1 MKAYII
7 PLILG
12 CALLHAQEMP
22 QQVRHDLSE
31 HHGLLF
37 AARVHTMQ
45 EQLGSAF
52 ITDDFLKQ
60 LDAALKKKSIA
71 KPRTLAEAMAASLRE
86 DGLEARD
93 FDNALLMKHLQK
105 MLAELPK
112 MKEEALEKKLV
123 KQQKKLLKQVIPV
136 LQARE
141 SAKEKRVLE
150 LNARRSGVST
160 LPNGV
165 QMEVQPGSGSIRA
178 VNRIMVEEG
187 ISDPERTT
195 TQCSVDDLPEA
206 VQRMLDQVPAGSAW
220 TFWIPAEV
228 TDAIAREGEDSK
240 EEQADREALM
250 DQLAGGNRRKSFNTL
265 QREREERERAQE
277 DDGFPA
283 PRTTLQKIT
292 VWQDAAEAPIR
303 PFSHSTQTQNAK

>member
-7 PLILG
+7 PLIVA
-12 CALLHAQEMP
+12 CSLLHAQEMP

-71 KPRTLAEAMAASLRE
+71 KPKTLAEAMAASLRE

-93 FDNALLMKHLQK
+93 FDNALLMKHLNK

-112 MKEEALEKKLV
+112 MKEKDVEKKLV
-123 KQQKKLLKQVIPV
+123 NQSRKLARQVIPI
-136 LQARE
+136 LQQRE

-206 VQRMLDQVPAGSAW
+206 VRRVLDQVPAGSAW

-240 EEQADREALM
+240 EEEADREALM

>member
-1 MKAYII
+1 M
-7 PLILG
+7 LG

-71 KPRTLAEAMAASLRE
+71 KPKTLAEAMAASLRE

-112 MKEEALEKKLV
+112 MKEEALEKKLIA
-123 KQQKKLLKQVIPV
+123 QQKKLLKQVIPV

-150 LNARRSGVST
+150 LNAKRSGVAT

-165 QMEVQPGSGSIRA
+165 QMEVQPGNGSIHA
-178 VNRIMVEEG
+178 VNRIMTEEG

-206 VQRMLDQVPAGSAW
+206 VRRVLDKVPSGSAW

-228 TDAIAREGEDSK
+228 TDAIANEGVES
-240 EEQADREALM
+240 QADKREREELM
-250 DQLAGGNRRKSFNTL
+250 NQLAGGKRRNSYYAEQERIAEMNRDK
-265 QREREERERAQE
+265 E
-277 DDGFPA
+277 DDDFPM
-283 PRTTLQKIT
+283 PRTQLQKIT
-292 VWQDAAEAPIR
+292 VWQDAANAPIR
-303 PFSHSTQTQNAK
+303 PLTHPTQTQSHS

>member
-1 MKAYII
+1 M
-7 PLILG
+7 LG

-71 KPRTLAEAMAASLRE
+71 KPKTLAEAMAASLRE

-112 MKEEALEKKLV
+112 MNEEALEKKLV

-141 SAKEKRVLE
+141 AAKEKRVLE
-150 LNARRSGVST
+150 LNAKRSGVST

-165 QMEVQPGSGSIRA
+165 QMEVQPGNGSIQA
-178 VNRIMVEEG
+178 VNRIMTEEG

-206 VQRMLDQVPAGSAW
+206 VRRVLDKVPAGSAW

-228 TDAIAREGEDSK
+228 TDAIANEGVES
-240 EEQADREALM
+240 QADKREREELM
-250 DQLAGGNRRKSFNTL
+250 NQLAGGTRRNSYYA
-265 QREREERERAQE
+265 ERERIAEMNRDKE
-277 DDGFPA
+277 DDDFPM
-283 PRTTLQKIT
+283 PRTQLQKIT
-292 VWQDAAEAPIR
+292 VWQDAANAPIR
-303 PFSHSTQTQNAK
+303 PLTHPTQTQSHS